1 MAAVRIGVVGAT
13 GYAGVEIVRLLVRH
27 PNAQI
32 TCVTSESRSGVP
44 LSAVFPHLSGYVPE
58 QLRPFSPKETAE
70 LADVVFLARG
80 NGWAMKHAAAL
91 LRAGV
96 KVIDIAADFRLRD
109 PAVWREYYG
118 CEHEAGDLLAEAV
131 YGLPELYRDQI
142 RKARLVANPGCYPT
156 SAILALAPALKL
168 GLVETRGVIVC
179 SASGVSGA
187 GRSKTEVPYLF
198 SELDSNYR
206 AYGVL
211 KHRHTPEIEQEL
223 SVAAGTAVPV
233 TFTPHLVP
241 MTRGIH
247 TTAYASLAAGADPSG
262 LRQAYEEF
270 YRDAPFVHVLLDG
283 QFPETKQAAGSNYCR
298 ISPVFDERTG
308 RVIVLS
314 VIDNLVKGAAGQA
327 IQNMNLMF
335 GLDETA
341 GLDFPAMYP

>member
-13 GYAGVEIVRLLVRH
+13 GYAGVEIVRLLTRH

-58 QLRPFSPKETAE
+58 HLRPFSPTEVAE

-80 NGWAMKHAAAL
+80 NGWAMKHAATL
-91 LRAGV
+91 LQAGV

-118 CEHEAGDLLAEAV
+118 CEHEAVDLLAEAV
-131 YGLPELYRDQI
+131 YGLPEFYRDRISQ
-142 RKARLVANPGCYPT
+142 ARLVANPGCYPT

-247 TTAYASLAAGADPSG
+247 TTAYAALASGADASA
-262 LRQAYEEF
+262 LSEAYEEF
-270 YRDAPFVHVLLDG
+270 YSDAPFVHVLPEG